1 MKQEDLYRILTR
13 VQEYLSQKKYA
24 FIIPEHLLLAII
36 QEPRFKEI
44 AIYCKSDIDKIQNS
58 IEEIISKQETVL
70 ETADILPTQEYNNTL
85 KNAQMIAE
93 SSNSE
98 IKVEHFLLSMLGNGS
113 ESFCFYVLMTNG
125 ISERKIKQFLSR
137 NAGFGDVKFAVNLT
151 QKALNGEFD
160 KLIGRDREIERLIQV
175 LHKKRSSCACLVG
188 NPGTGKT
195 AVIEGLAQRIA
206 NGNVPPT
213 LENTGV
219 WALDMGAIVAGT
231 KLRGEFEERLK
242 QTIESV
248 LKNKNVILFI
258 DELHMISGA
267 GATSDGSMDA
277 GNILKPYLTRNDFK
291 CVGATTYEEYKKH
304 IQKDKA
310 LARRFKKI
318 DVLEPSKSETLQILQ
333 GIRGAYE
340 CFHGIKYP
348 DNILELIVDLSEK
361 YLFDQF
367 FPDKAIEL
375 MDEIGSKYRSGL
387 KQGEEASEKDVE
399 ELICSIA
406 NIPSVKVKDSEKV
419 VLKDLSGNIK
429 KELFGQDEIIDK
441 IVKRIK
447 IAKAGLTNKNKPL
460 AVFGMIGNSGVG
472 KTELAKLL
480 AKHLGISFLKFDMS
494 EYSEKNSTSKL
505 IGTSPGYVG
514 FEQAGALTEPLI
526 RNPHCVVLFD
536 EIEKADPAIY
546 DLLLQVMDEGR
557 LTDNN
562 NREASFRNSII
573 LMTSNVGCSKAESS
587 NSYIGF
593 IQDKNKKEDILDKS
607 LKEAFSPEFRNRF
620 TEIFRFSDL
629 SKESI
634 KRIVEKEIRK
644 LNDNLS
650 DKKIGIELTE
660 KGIDFIVN
668 NAVKEKMGGRPVE
681 RLVNKYVSEQIVD
694 KILFEDFYDQKII
707 FDEINGDLKIV
718 PKQ

>member
-1 MKQEDLYRILTR
+1 M
-13 VQEYLSQKKYA
+13 
-24 FIIPEHLLLAII
+24 F
-36 QEPRFKEI
+36 
-44 AIYCKSDIDKIQNS
+44 
-58 IEEIISKQETVL
+58 
-70 ETADILPTQEYNNTL
+70 
-85 KNAQMIAE
+85 
-93 SSNSE
+93 
-98 IKVEHFLLSMLGNGS
+98 GNGS

-137 NAGFGDVKFAVNLT
+137 NAGFGEVKFAVNLT

-318 DVLEPSKSETLQILQ
+318 DVLEPSKSETLKILQ
-333 GIRGAYE
+333 GIRSAYE

-361 YLFDQF
+361 YLLSVDGELYSDARLSLAMLECRVFGNTRSAAEHAMEAYRKGELGNDGLAILGEVLMKDGKYEEFSQLPEIASARNGRLALMRAKCLVKLNRTDEAESILNDDLIV
-367 FPDKAIEL
+367 PDIREGEISISDVWCEL
-375 MDEIGSKYRSGL
+375 YAR
-387 KQGEEASEKDVE
+387 
-399 ELICSIA
+399 
-406 NIPSVKVKDSEKV
+406 
-419 VLKDLSGNIK
+419 
-429 KELFGQDEIIDK
+429 
-441 IVKRIK
+441 K
-447 IAKAGLTNKNKPL
+447 IAK
-460 AVFGMIGNSGVG
+460 
-472 KTELAKLL
+472 
-480 AKHLGISFLKFDMS
+480 
-494 EYSEKNSTSKL
+494 
-505 IGTSPGYVG
+505 
-514 FEQAGALTEPLI
+514 
-526 RNPHCVVLFD
+526 
-536 EIEKADPAIY
+536 
-546 DLLLQVMDEGR
+546 DEGR
-557 LTDNN
+557 CLCDVSKDEVFA
-562 NREASFRNSII
+562 RHPLPYSLDFR
-573 LMTSNVGCSKAESS
+573 MH
-587 NSYIGF
+587 
-593 IQDKNKKEDILDKS
+593 
-607 LKEAFSPEFRNRF
+607 
-620 TEIFRFSDL
+620 
-629 SKESI
+629 
-634 KRIVEKEIRK
+634 
-644 LNDNLS
+644 
-650 DKKIGIELTE
+650 
-660 KGIDFIVN
+660 
-668 NAVKEKMGGRPVE
+668 
-681 RLVNKYVSEQIVD
+681 
-694 KILFEDFYDQKII
+694 
-707 FDEINGDLKIV
+707 
-718 PKQ
+718 